1 MELALK
7 VNGVEKRV
15 SCAPGATLFEVLREG
30 GCKSVKEGCDREGTC
45 GTCTVLV
52 DGEIVLS
59 CITPAPFAHGREVT
73 TVEGLGDPARPH
85 PLQKAFVDAGAVQC
99 GYCTPGMILAAKA
112 LLDREP
118 SPSDAQIADALSS
131 NLCRCTGYV
140 KIVDAVRLAAERMA
154 EAGEHRPPQRAS
166 VVPKRKPARARVATD
181 GRKARAR
188 RSGRV
193 PG

>member
-7 VNGVEKRV
+7 VNGVDKRV

-30 GCKSVKEGCDREGTC
+30 GCKSVKQGCDREGTC
-45 GTCTVLV
+45 GTCTVLL
-52 DGEIVLS
+52 DGEVVLS
-59 CITPAPFAHGREVT
+59 CITPAQFARGREVT

-118 SPSDAQIADALSS
+118 SPTDEQIAEALSS

-140 KIVDAVRLAAERMA
+140 KIIDAVRLAAERMA
-154 EAGEHRPPQRAS
+154 EAGEHRPPARQARAPK
-166 VVPKRKPARARVATD
+166 VRPKRAKAPA
-181 GRKARAR
+181 
-188 RSGRV
+188 
-193 PG
+193 P